1 MRAHRTWNPVLA
13 GGALLAVTALVVTG
27 CGSSAS
33 STTSAA
39 TSSAATTSSAAS
51 PVSSIA
57 AEVPAAVKSKGT
69 LTVAADATY
78 APNEFIAS
86 DGHTVIGW
94 DADLAMALGQ
104 VLGLK
109 VSMVNATFDTIIP
122 GLASGKYDL
131 GMSSFTDTKVREKTV
146 DFVDY
151 YEAGTSFFVKS
162 SGGPAITSLSELCG
176 HKVSVEKGTTE
187 QADAQAQAAKCKSEG
202 KPTVTVEIFNDQNA
216 ANLALSSGRA
226 DVAMADSPPAA
237 YQVKLSNGVF
247 KLSGPAYGT
256 APYGIAIP
264 KNNGMAKPIL
274 DALKQLVAN
283 GTYLKILE
291 KWGVQAGALST
302 PAINGATS

>member
-1 MRAHRTWNPVLA
+1 VRAHRTRNPVLA

-27 CGSSAS
+27 CSSSTSS

-39 TSSAATTSSAAS
+39 TSSAAS
-51 PVSSIA
+51 PASSIA

-78 APNEFIAS
+78 APNEFIAA

-94 DADLAMALGQ
+94 DADLAKALGQ

-109 VSMVNATFDTIIP
+109 INMVNATFDTIIP

-131 GMSSFTDTKVREKTV
+131 GMSSFTDTKARQKTV

-151 YEAGTSFFVKS
+151 YEAGTSFFVNS
-162 SGGPAITSLSELCG
+162 NGGPNITSLSDLCG

-187 QADAQAQAAKCKSEG
+187 QTDAQAQAAKCKSEG

-226 DVAMADSPPAA
+226 DVAMADSPPAE
-237 YQVKLSNGVF
+237 YQVKLSKGVF

-264 KNNGMAKPIL
+264 KNNGMATPIL
-274 DALKQLVAN
+274 DALKQLMAN
-283 GTYLKILE
+283 GTYMKIL
-291 KWGVQAGALST
+291 KNWGVQVGAIST

>member
-1 MRAHRTWNPVLA
+1 MSAHRTLNPLA
-13 GGALLAVTALVVTG
+13 AVGAVLAVTALVTTG
-27 CGSSAS
+27 CGSSGGGSATPS
-33 STTSAA
+33 ATTSAA
-39 TSSAATTSSAAS
+39 S
-51 PVSSIA
+51 PASSIA
-57 AEVPAAVKSKGT
+57 AEVPAAVKSKGA

-94 DADLAMALGQ
+94 DADLAKALGQ

-109 VSMVNATFDTIIP
+109 ISMVNATFDTIIP

-131 GMSSFTDTKVREKTV
+131 GMSSFTDTKERQKTV

-151 YEAGTSFFVKS
+151 YQAGTAFFVKS
-162 SGGPAITSLSELCG
+162 SGGPNITSLSDLCG
-176 HKVSVEKGTTE
+176 HKVSVEKGTTQQSDAE
-187 QADAQAQAAKCKSEG
+187 AQATKCKSAG

-226 DVAMADSPPAA
+226 DVSMADSPPAA

-264 KNNGMAKPIL
+264 KNNGMSKPIL
-274 DALKQLVAN
+274 DALTQLISD
-283 GTYLKILE
+283 GTYTKILQ
-291 KWGVQAGALST
+291 KWGVQAGAIST
-302 PAINGATS
+302 PAVNGGTS

>member
-33 STTSAA
+33 STKPAA
-39 TSSAATTSSAAS
+39 TSSAATSSAAS

-162 SGGPAITSLSELCG
+162 SGGPSITSLSDLCG

-274 DALKQLVAN
+274 DALKQLMAN
-283 GTYLKILE
+283 GTYMKILE
-291 KWGVQAGALST
+291 KWGVQAGAIST

>member
-1 MRAHRTWNPVLA
+1 MRAHITRNPLLA
-13 GGALLAVTALVVTG
+13 GGALLAVTTLVVTG
-27 CGSSAS
+27 CGSSGSSAS
-33 STTSAA
+33 STKPAA
-39 TSSAATTSSAAS
+39 TSSAAS

-78 APNEFIAS
+78 APDEFIAS

-94 DADLAMALGQ
+94 DADLAKALGQ

-109 VSMVNATFDTIIP
+109 ISVINATFDTIIP

-151 YEAGTSFFVKS
+151 FEAGTSFFVKS
-162 SGGPAITSLSELCG
+162 SGGPDITSLSGLCG
-176 HKVSVEKGTTE
+176 HKVSVEKGTTQ
-187 QADAQAQAAKCKSEG
+187 QADAEAQAAKCKSAG

-237 YQVKLSNGVF
+237 YQVKLSNGAF

-264 KNNGMAKPIL
+264 KNNGMSKPIL
-274 DALKQLVAN
+274 DALKQLMAN
-283 GTYLKILE
+283 GTYLKILQ
-291 KWGVQAGALST
+291 KWGVQGGAIST
-302 PAINGATS
+302 PAVNGATS

>member
-1 MRAHRTWNPVLA
+1 MSAHRALNPLA
-13 GGALLAVTALVVTG
+13 AAVLLAVTALAAAG
-27 CGSSAS
+27 CSSSGSSS
-33 STTSAA
+33 SSTSAA
-39 TSSAATTSSAAS
+39 TASSSPSAS

-57 AEVPAAVKSKGT
+57 DEVPAAIKSKGT

-78 APNEFIAS
+78 APNEFIAP

-94 DADLAMALGQ
+94 DADLAKALGQ

-109 VSMVNATFDTIIP
+109 INMVNATFDTIIP

-162 SGGPAITSLSELCG
+162 NGGPSITSLSDLCG

-264 KNNGMAKPIL
+264 KNNGMATPIL
-274 DALKQLVAN
+274 DALKQLIAN
-283 GTYLKILE
+283 GTYMKILE
-291 KWGVQAGALST
+291 NWGVQAGAIST

>member
-1 MRAHRTWNPVLA
+1 MSSRRTLNPLA
-13 GGALLAVTALVVTG
+13 VAVALAVTALAATA
-27 CGSSAS
+27 CSSS
-33 STTSAA
+33 SSSSSSSSTSAA
-39 TSSAATTSSAAS
+39 TSSPSAS
-51 PVSSIA
+51 PASSIA
-57 AEVPAAVKSKGT
+57 AEVPAAIKSKGT

-94 DADLAMALGQ
+94 DSDLAKALGQ

-109 VSMVNATFDTIIP
+109 ISVVNATFDTIIP

-131 GMSSFTDTKVREKTV
+131 GMSSFTDTKERQKTV

-162 SGGPAITSLSELCG
+162 SGGPGITSLSDLCG

-187 QADAQAQAAKCKSEG
+187 QTDAQTQAAKCKSEG

-247 KLSGPAYGT
+247 KLSGPPYGI

-274 DALKQLVAN
+274 DALKQLMAN
-283 GTYLKILE
+283 GTYLQIL
-291 KWGVQAGALST
+291 KSWGVQGGAIST
-302 PAINGATS
+302 PVINGGTS